1 MQRLLLSRRRHP
13 HEGRGSETLTGTEL
27 CPILLPNKC
36 LLTAEL
42 CLAVNYHLCQGQQH
56 NILLHVTRVHW
67 ITGRSSHRKEVH
79 WEHYAR
85 AACQRMEDPPAGK
98 KCTGS
103 ITEEQLVKEWMILLQ
118 GRSALRALRKSSLS
132 KNRRS
137 SRREEVHW
145 EHYRRAACQ
154 RKNDPPAGKKCTGS
168 IMQEQ
173 LVKERMILLQGRSA
187 HWEHYARAACQ
198 RMEDPPAGKKCTGS
212 ITARAACQRMDDPPA
227 GKKCTKSITQEQLV
241 KEWKILPQ
249 GRFKKC
255 TKSITQEQLVKELA
269 IKTHFAFPFTFGH
282 ALTMLAQSGRAL
294 ELVIRAGLEEL
305 SLSFFPAIKPSE
317 GNMGQGVCMA
327 DHPIRWRRIS
337 ACKVHRPHCRRTSKP
352 KHES

>member
-1 MQRLLLSRRRHP
+1 M
-13 HEGRGSETLTGTEL
+13 
-27 CPILLPNKC
+27 
-36 LLTAEL
+36 
-42 CLAVNYHLCQGQQH
+42 
-56 NILLHVTRVHW
+56 
-67 ITGRSSHRKEVH
+67 H

-103 ITEEQLVKEWMILLQ
+103 ITEEQLVKEWMILPQ

-132 KNRRS
+132 KNGRS
-137 SRREEVHW
+137 SCRKEVHW
-145 EHYRRAACQ
+145 EHY
-154 RKNDPPAGKKCTGS
+154 
-168 IMQEQ
+168 
-173 LVKERMILLQGRSA
+173 
-187 HWEHYARAACQ
+187 
-198 RMEDPPAGKKCTGS
+198 
-212 ITARAACQRMDDPPA
+212 ARAACQRMDDPPA
-227 GKKCTKSITQEQLV
+227 G
-241 KEWKILPQ
+241 
-249 GRFKKC
+249 KKC

-327 DHPIRWRRIS
+327 DHPMRWRRIS